1 MLSTFLAML
10 FSHQKEMSKSVTL
23 CTAANTYWLLVVE
36 GQQYLHFQV
45 KKYFILNSKNSDKW
59 IGDLDKV

>member
-1 MLSTFLAML
+1 MYSGKHILIACGGRPTVPAFP
-10 FSHQKEMSKSVTL
+10 
-23 CTAANTYWLLVVE
+23 
-36 GQQYLHFQV
+36 G